1 MQNRT
6 VQIPARPKP
15 VEIDLARTSLLIVDM
30 QNAFLGKSGGRDI
43 GDFGPTGA
51 DPLIDINARLA
62 TASREVGVKVVYLQM
77 GYLPDMSDAGGP
89 QTPRNVKNP
98 DRLGP
103 ESAEARLIEGTQ
115 GYAIVDAL
123 KPQPGDIVVRKT
135 RFSGFI
141 DTALDTI
148 LRTNDI
154 RHLLV
159 TGVFT
164 NVCVESTI
172 RSAYFL
178 DYWPILIS
186 DATKQ
191 AGPSFIQDATIHN
204 VSSYFGW
211 VSSME
216 EVFSALR

>member
-1 MQNRT
+1 
-6 VQIPARPKP
+6 
-15 VEIDLARTSLLIVDM
+15 
-30 QNAFLGKSGGRDI
+30 
-43 GDFGPTGA
+43 
-51 DPLIDINARLA
+51 
-62 TASREVGVKVVYLQM
+62 
-77 GYLPDMSDAGGP
+77 
-89 QTPRNVKNP
+89 VKNP